1 MTISIIIAVKTWQEN
16 LEDCVG
22 RCLQLDYPDFE
33 IIILPDSNI
42 GTVPDKAIT
51 INSKG
56 TVPIIVIPTGTVSPA
71 NKRDVALKYAKGEI
85 LAFIDDDVYPQKDWL
100 KNAAKNFLEPEVAAV
115 GGPAVTPTEDNMR
128 QKASGLVYASFL
140 VSAKFVYRY
149 LPKDRQEVDDYPS
162 CNFLVRKSIMQELGG
177 FKTSFW
183 PGEDTK
189 LCLDITKRLNQKI
202 IYDPEVLVYHHR
214 RPLFLPHLKQ
224 IANYALHRGYF
235 VKRYPQT
242 SLRISYFIPSLFL
255 FVLVMGEFFSLFS
268 IPLRITYF
276 LGLSLY
282 LSLVFIFSIIGAV
295 PDLSRAK
302 PQERELPLRILLIPL
317 VSSGIVLT
325 HLTYGFYFIK
335 GLLSKRL
342 KEE

>member
-1 MTISIIIAVKTWQEN
+1 
-16 LEDCVG
+16 
-22 RCLQLDYPDFE
+22 LDYPDFE
-33 IIILPDSNI
+33 IIILPDSDI
-42 GTVPDKAIT
+42 GTVPVNSYGTASVKAKSNHYQET
-51 INSKG
+51 VPFSKG
-56 TVPIIVIPTGTVSPA
+56 AVPIIVIPTGTVSPA

-85 LAFIDDDVYPQKDWL
+85 LAFIDDDAYPQKDWL
-100 KNAAKNFLEPEVAAV
+100 KNAAKNFLGPEVAAV

-189 LCLDITKRLNQKI
+189 LCLDITKQLGKKI

-214 RPLFLPHLKQ
+214 RPLFLPHLRQ

-242 SLRISYFIPSLFL
+242 SLRISYFIPSVFLLFL
-255 FVLVMGEFFSLFS
+255 ATGGIFALFFSS
-268 IPLRITYF
+268 LRTTYF
-276 LGLSLY
+276 FILSLY
-282 LSLVFIFSIIGAV
+282 LLLVVIFSINKG
-295 PDLSRAK
+295 
-302 PQERELPLRILLIPL
+302 LRFTLLIL
-317 VSSGIVLT
+317 FGTILT
-325 HLTYGFYFIK
+325 HLTYGFYFVR
-335 GLLSKRL
+335 GLLSQRL
-342 KEE
+342 KEGNS